1 MSQLSDQKSSLFGKP
16 KASNA
21 SSSSATASA
30 TAKASTTSTASV
42 APPKAPGKT
51 GGLTTAANSGV
62 ASAFVLSPAARARK
76 IEEAKQ
82 ESEIGMKCLQKTVF
96 QWSPDHLG
104 AAPHF
109 EYSSNAYKAAGEL
122 KLARLM
128 MLQSTESNKLSKCV
142 ASAALTAVKAAVIAH
157 SMNRS
162 DYASADYLLSAE
174 LWEQEG
180 DINKS
185 AEMIS
190 KAAIELEDDE
200 PVKALALHT
209 RGKRCFLFLFSS
221 LLRCVLLHVKNATF
235 SCEKLLFQNLPSSP
249 KCSVNRNLSLTIT
262 HIM

>member
-1 MSQLSDQKSSLFGKP
+1 MSQLSDQKSSLFGKL

-21 SSSSATASA
+21 SSSSATA
-30 TAKASTTSTASV
+30 TAKAYTTATASV

-51 GGLTTAANSGV
+51 GGLTTATNSGV

-76 IEEAKQ
+76 IEEAEQ
-82 ESEIGMKCLQKTVF
+82 ESDIGMKCLQKTVF

-109 EYSSNAYKAAGEL
+109 EYSSNAYKAAGDL

-128 MLQSTESNKLSKCV
+128 MLKSTESNKCSKCV

-157 SMNRS
+157 SMNRP

-190 KAAIELEDDE
+190 KAAIELEDNE

-209 RGKRCFLFLFSS
+209 RGKRCCLFVFPYIL
-221 LLRCVLLHVKNATF
+221 
-235 SCEKLLFQNLPSSP
+235 
-249 KCSVNRNLSLTIT
+249 
-262 HIM
+262 